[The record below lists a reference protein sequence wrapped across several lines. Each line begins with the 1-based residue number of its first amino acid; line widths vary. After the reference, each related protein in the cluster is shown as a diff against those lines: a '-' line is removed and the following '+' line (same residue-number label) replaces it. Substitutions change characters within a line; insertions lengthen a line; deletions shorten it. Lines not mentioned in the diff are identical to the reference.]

1 MPTALVTGGSKR
13 IGRAIVEDLAAHGF
27 AVVIH
32 AHRSV
37 AEAEALAAS
46 FHAKGGRAAVV
57 TADLADLAS
66 LRPMWN
72 AAVAALGPID
82 LLVNNAAIFEP
93 DEIGGLDPENWRRQM
108 TINLEA
114 PVFLAEAFAAGL
126 PDGAEGS
133 IVNLIDQRVWKQ
145 LPHFV
150 SYQLSKAGLW
160 SATRSMAQALAP
172 RIRVNAIGPGPVLPS
187 YRQGR
192 ADFDRLVATLPLRR
206 GPELAEFGRTIR
218 FLVETRSITG
228 QMIALDGGQHLAWET
243 PDVVGIP
250 E

>member
-1 MPTALVTGGSKR
+1 MPTALVTGGGRR

-27 AVVIH
+27 AVAIH
-32 AHRSV
+32 AHRSGT
-37 AEAEALAAS
+37 EAETLADTIRRR
-46 FHAKGGRAAVV
+46 GGRAAVV
-57 TADLADLAS
+57 PADLADLGS
-66 LRPMWN
+66 LRPMLD
-72 AAVAALGPID
+72 AAIAALGPVH

-93 DEIGGLDPENWRRQM
+93 DEIGGLDPGAFRRQM

-114 PVFLAEAFAAGL
+114 PLFLAEAFAAAL
-126 PDGAEGS
+126 PDGAEGN
-133 IVNLIDQRVWKQ
+133 IVNLIDQRVWKP

-150 SYQLSKAGLW
+150 SYQLSKVGLW
-160 SATRSMAQALAP
+160 SATQSMAQALAP

-187 YRQGR
+187 IRQEQS
-192 ADFDRLVATLPLRR
+192 DFDRLLATLPLRR
-206 GPELAEFGRTIR
+206 GPELSEFGRTIR

-243 PDVVGIP
+243 PDVRDIP